1 MPMQQTPIDA
11 EAGAATNGGRRP
23 TGVAAPA
30 SASPE
35 LPDRPRR
42 RTFTAQDK
50 LRILAETDRA
60 AETGGIGAILRREG
74 LYSSALT
81 DWRRLRDAGVFSA
94 LAPAKRGPKTVEPN
108 PVAARLALVERDN
121 ARLTLRLKRAEAI
134 IELQKKLR
142 SCWAS
147 RWRRTATSLD
157 RGRRSTGAGQ
167 RHDCRHLRRAWSFA
181 CQRAARACP
190 ARRA

>member
-1 MPMQQTPIDA
+1 MHMPMPQTPIDA

-23 TGVAAPA
+23 TLVAAPA

-35 LPDRPRR
+35 LSDRPRR

-81 DWRRLRDAGVFSA
+81 DWRRQRDAGA
-94 LAPAKRGPKTVEPN
+94 LGALVPAKRGPKTAERN
-108 PVAARLALVERDN
+108 PLAAQLALVERDN

-134 IELQKKLR
+134 IELQKKVAELLGIPL
-142 SCWAS
+142 APNG
-147 RWRRTATSLD
+147 D
-157 RGRRSTGAGQ
+157 E
-167 RHDCRHLRRAWSFA
+167 
-181 CQRAARACP
+181 P
-190 ARRA
+190 